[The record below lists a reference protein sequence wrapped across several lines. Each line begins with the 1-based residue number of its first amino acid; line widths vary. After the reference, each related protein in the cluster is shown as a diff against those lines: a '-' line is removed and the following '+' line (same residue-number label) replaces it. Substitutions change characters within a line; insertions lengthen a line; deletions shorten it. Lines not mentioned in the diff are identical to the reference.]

1 MKVGDLVREDWAGG
15 RLGVVV
21 SKIRKS
27 TPRDN
32 HKLGVMYGDVHPVV
46 DIVRQSERGA
56 IKVVRDIETLEL
68 INESR

>member
-21 SKIRKS
+21 SKIRRS
-27 TPRDN
+27 TPQDN

-46 DIVRQSERGA
+46 DVLITRKA
-56 IKVVRDIETLEL
+56 IKVVREIDTLEL
-68 INESR
+68 VNESR

>member
-1 MKVGDLVREDWAGG
+1 VKVGDLVREDWAGG

-21 SKIRKS
+21 SKIRRS

-46 DIVRQSERGA
+46 DVLLTREA
-56 IKVVRDIETLEL
+56 IKVVRDIDGLEV
-68 INESR
+68 ISASR